1 MLQRYL
7 KVRVIRLV
15 IEAVN
20 MTGKRFLTFLAHRGI
35 PASCFAQRLGCHLS
49 SLKKLQSYEKVPR
62 HYINMLIRE
71 FGAYLTGSD
80 LELLKAA

>member
-1 MLQRYL
+1 VLQWYL
-7 KVRVIRLV
+7 KFRVMRFV
-15 IEAVN
+15 IEVVN

-49 SLKKLQSYEKVPR
+49 SLKKLQSSEKVPR

-71 FGAYLTGSD
+71 FGVYLTGSD